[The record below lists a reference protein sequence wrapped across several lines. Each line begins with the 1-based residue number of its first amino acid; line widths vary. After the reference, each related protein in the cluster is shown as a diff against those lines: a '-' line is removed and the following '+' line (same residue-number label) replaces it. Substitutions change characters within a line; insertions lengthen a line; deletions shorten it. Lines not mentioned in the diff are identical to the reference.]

1 MSECKYP
8 TCSVDRED
16 GSKFCST
23 RCELKFEHVKADAE
37 DARRSEE
44 RERGYKDEPHP
55 EEL

>member
-1 MSECKYP
+1 MTQCKYP
-8 TCSVDRED
+8 TCSVNRED

-23 RCELKFEHVKADAE
+23 RCKLRYEHIKADAE

-44 RERGYKDEPHP
+44 QERGYKDEPHP